1 MSTGKSLQLMGPIV
15 PGRDLTAYIA
25 SVSSIA
31 VLTPEQERDLAN
43 QYYYEN
49 NVDAARQLVLSH
61 LRVVVAI
68 ARGYKGYGLPQAD
81 LIQEGNIG
89 LMKAVKRFDPDVGV
103 RLVSF
108 AVHWIRAE
116 MHEYIIRNWRIV
128 KVATTKAQ
136 RKLFFNLRRSK
147 KRLGWLNAAED
158 LSGSDG
164 RGDAWRDEGI
174 TTVLSTLGTGLVT
187 GDAVNEEVAN
197 LEVVATASRPESAR
211 WVRDLGAH
219 HVIDP
224 RADWRE
230 QLGEFDVHSVDYV
243 ASLTASGEHVAK
255 SADILSP
262 HGAFCLID
270 DPAQFD
276 VGVFKRKSI
285 AIHWELMFTR
295 SLYDT
300 PDMHE
305 QGRLLQRVAQLVDQG
320 VLKSTVNGPVRD
332 LDANTLE
339 AAHRELRAGTSIGK
353 RVLRVSL
360 G

>member
-1 MSTGKSLQLMGPIV
+1 MKAIAAILDAGATATRLV
-15 PGRDLTAYIA
+15 PLDVPAPAVGARDVLVQVNAVAVNPVDYKVRDGMAPGERRILGWDSA
-25 SVSSIA
+25 GVVREVGEDVRDFKPGDRVWYAGSIA
-31 VLTPEQERDLAN
+31 REGAYAALQAVDERIISHMPSSLTFDQAAALPLAAITAWEILFDRFRVHLETPSRRRSILIVGGAGGVGSTLV
-43 QYYYEN
+43 QL
-49 NVDAARQLVLSH
+49 AAR
-61 LRVVVAI
+61 
-68 ARGYKGYGLPQAD
+68 
-81 LIQEGNIG
+81 
-89 LMKAVKRFDPDVGV
+89 
-103 RLVSF
+103 
-108 AVHWIRAE
+108 
-116 MHEYIIRNWRIV
+116 
-128 KVATTKAQ
+128 
-136 RKLFFNLRRSK
+136 
-147 KRLGWLNAAED
+147 
-158 LSGSDG
+158 
-164 RGDAWRDEGI
+164 
-174 TTVLSTLGTGLVT
+174 
-187 GDAVNEEVAN
+187 VAN

>member
-1 MSTGKSLQLMGPIV
+1 MK
-15 PGRDLTAYIA
+15 
-25 SVSSIA
+25 
-31 VLTPEQERDLAN
+31 
-43 QYYYEN
+43 
-49 NVDAARQLVLSH
+49 
-61 LRVVVAI
+61 AI
-68 ARGYKGYGLPQAD
+68 AAILDAGATATRLVPLDVQAP
-81 LIQEGNIG
+81 
-89 LMKAVKRFDPDVGV
+89 AVGV
-103 RLVSF
+103 RDVLVQVN
-108 AVHWIRAE
+108 AVAVNPVDYKVRDGMAPGERRILGWDAAGVVREVGDDVRDFKPGDRVWYAGCIARDGAYAAFQAVDE
-116 MHEYIIRNWRIV
+116 RIISHMPSSLTFDQAAALPLAAITAWEI
-128 KVATTKAQ
+128 
-136 RKLFFNLRRSK
+136 LFDRFRVHLETPSRRRSI
-147 KRLGWLNAAED
+147 LFVGGAGGVGSALVQLAA
-158 LSGSDG
+158 
-164 RGDAWRDEGI
+164 R
-174 TTVLSTLGTGLVT
+174 
-187 GDAVNEEVAN
+187 VAN

-230 QLGEFDVHSVDYV
+230 QLGGWDVHSVDYV

-270 DPAQFD
+270 DPARFD

-305 QGRLLQRVAQLVDQG
+305 QGRLLQRVAQLVEQG

-332 LDANTLE
+332 LDADTLE